1 MGVRKVGKREDQ
13 EPDLN
18 DASRQYEPVSLMGVL
33 SSAVFVFALY
43 KDDYVPN
50 I

>member
-1 MGVRKVGKREDQ
+1 MGVRKVEK
-13 EPDLN
+13 PDLS

-43 KDDYVPN
+43 KDDYVLN